1 MESEMTGNRQ
11 SGQQIGAEN
20 VAAVE
25 HYLDALKA
33 AGKGLPARA
42 GKVSVAAVALA
53 SGVDQ
58 QSLYKNPRCRELLEQ
73 AAQELGLQ
81 AIEARATGPTTKDDA
96 KTQRIQV
103 LEAQVATLKAE
114 VEGLR
119 RQLSR
124 YAHIEQHMVETG
136 RRVIL

>member
-1 MESEMTGNRQ
+1 MAPNTPRPCWATS
-11 SGQQIGAEN
+11 
-20 VAAVE
+20 
-25 HYLDALKA
+25 K
-33 AGKGLPARA
+33 PFARKERA
-42 GKVSVAAVALA
+42 FQPEPGRSTVAAVALA

-81 AIEARATGPTTKDDA
+81 AIEARATGPTTKDEA
-96 KTQRIQV
+96 KTQRISV

-124 YAHIEQHMVETG
+124 YSHIEQHMVETG
-136 RRVIL
+136 RRVIP

>member
-1 MESEMTGNRQ
+1 MSAK
-11 SGQQIGAEN
+11 SSQQIGQES
-20 VAAVE
+20 VE
-25 HYLDALKA
+25 ALKKYLDALKA
-33 AGKGLPARA
+33 DGQGLPGRN
-42 GKVSVAAVALA
+42 GKVSVSAVALA
-53 SGVDQ
+53 MGTDRQ
-58 QSLYKNPRCRELLEQ
+58 TLYKNSGCRTLLES

-81 AIEARATGPTTKDDA
+81 SIEARASGPSTKDDA

-136 RRVIL
+136 MRVIT

>member
-1 MESEMTGNRQ
+1 MDPSGPATKSGRQ
-11 SGQQIGAEN
+11 VGAEYTEALLN
-20 VAAVE
+20 
-25 HYLDALKA
+25 YLEALRQE
-33 AGKGLPARA
+33 GKGLPARA

-81 AIEARATGPTTKDDA
+81 AIEARATGPSTKDDA

-114 VEGLR
+114 VDGLR

>member
-1 MESEMTGNRQ
+1 MTGLGKR
-11 SGQQIGAEN
+11 SGPQIGAEN

-25 HYLDALKA
+25 RYLDALKA
-33 AGKGLPARA
+33 EGKGLPARG

-58 QSLYKNPRCRELLEQ
+58 QSIYKNPGCRALLEN

-81 AIEARATGPTTKDDA
+81 GISAREAGSTNDDT

-103 LEAQVATLKAE
+103 LEQQVSSLQAE

-119 RQLSR
+119 RKLR
-124 YAHIEQHMVETG
+124 NFAHLEAHMVETG
-136 RRVIL
+136 RRVIP

>member
-1 MESEMTGNRQ
+1 MSKSGRQ
-11 SGQQIGAEN
+11 VGAEYTE
-20 VAAVE
+20 ALLT
-25 HYLDALKA
+25 YLEALRQE
-33 AGKGLPARA
+33 GKGLPARA

-58 QSLYKNPRCRELLEQ
+58 QSLYKNPRCRELLEL

-81 AIEARATGPTTKDDA
+81 AIVARASGPSTKDDA

-114 VEGLR
+114 VDGLR

-136 RRVIL
+136 RRVIT

>member
-1 MESEMTGNRQ
+1 MSKQ

-20 VAAVE
+20 VTAVE
-25 HYLDALKA
+25 RYLDALKA
-33 AGKGLPARA
+33 DGKGLPARA
-42 GKVSVAAVALA
+42 EKVSVAAVALA

-81 AIEARATGPTTKDDA
+81 AIEARAIGSSTKDDA

-103 LEAQVATLKAE
+103 LEALVATLKAE
-114 VEGLR
+114 VDGLR

-124 YAHIEQHMVETG
+124 YAHIQQHMVETG
-136 RRVIL
+136 RRVIP